1 MEEWKFE
8 NKRNQSDWDDC
19 SGCGSVVPVSM
30 PSRALKDT
38 WTAVLHKT
46 DVCSGALSSRPIR
59 RDACN
64 IETWTGLS
72 KTARTSPFFWDF
84 DQDRWSSH
92 DTPTCRKLKV
102 GRSDSRARMEVEV
115 YWMNN

>member
-1 MEEWKFE
+1 MEEWKLE
-8 NKRNQSDWDDC
+8 NERNQSDWDDC
-19 SGCGSVVPVSM
+19 PGCGSVVPVSM

-38 WTAVLHKT
+38 WTAVHHKT
-46 DVCSGALSSRPIR
+46 DVCSVALSSRPIR

-72 KTARTSPFFWDF
+72 KTARTSTFCRSF
-84 DQDRWSSH
+84 DQDRWNSH

-102 GRSDSRARMEVEV
+102 GRSDSRARMEVAV
-115 YWMNN
+115 